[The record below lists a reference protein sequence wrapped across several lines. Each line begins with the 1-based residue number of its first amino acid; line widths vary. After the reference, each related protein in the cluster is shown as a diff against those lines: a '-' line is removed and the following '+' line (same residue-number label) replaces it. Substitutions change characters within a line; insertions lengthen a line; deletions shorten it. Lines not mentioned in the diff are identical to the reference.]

1 MQNQKLVVAAGS
13 IASSR
18 MANSTVDALVRA
30 RCERRRSG
38 LEKAR
43 KWQCEMLAGAACVL
57 Q

>member
-18 MANSTVDALVRA
+18 TANSTVGALVRA

-38 LEKAR
+38 LETAR
-43 KWQCEMLAGAACVL
+43 
-57 Q
+57 